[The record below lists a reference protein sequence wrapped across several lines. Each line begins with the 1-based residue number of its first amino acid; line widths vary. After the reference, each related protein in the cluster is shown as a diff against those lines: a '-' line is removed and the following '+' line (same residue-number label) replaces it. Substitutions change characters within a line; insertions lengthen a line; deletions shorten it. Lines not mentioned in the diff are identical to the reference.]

1 MKRKITAL
9 LLAMAM
15 VFSLMGATAAAAET
29 ETEEKTTE
37 ETAPAQDAAGTLSF
51 ASLADRVKKNNDTAL
66 ALGENIAILD
76 ALDYDKLAD
85 DLRDGLNE
93 ISDAQWALRSSGSVS
108 DALNAYNATEM
119 ASLAGTANGADM
131 VLAKAIDALSSGMAQ
146 STNAQLDAQYDA
158 LKEQLDNIKKGKLQ
172 KENAGIKLQLQTAQN
187 QIVMAAQTLYIT
199 LLGLERSDAALTR
212 SLAALDRT
220 IEEMELRYEMGQISA
235 LQLRQVQAGRTQLL
249 SGQETMRM
257 NINLLYMQLNS
268 MIGEELGTKLK
279 LQPLPEVTKASLD
292 AMNAA
297 ADYKRADEVSYETY
311 AAQKARDD
319 AKESYDDAVKKYGA
333 NSKKTEMT
341 QAKHTWQAAQYT
353 YDASVQSFS
362 IKFRSQYAK
371 VKDCAQILDAAKE
384 ALALEQK
391 EYEVAQ
397 LKYQQGTISHNA
409 LLTAED
415 EVASAKDTVANAA
428 SDLYSAYNNY
438 TWAVN
443 CGILN

>member
-15 VFSLMGATAAAAET
+15 VFSLIGATAAAAET
-29 ETEEKTTE
+29 ETEEKAPE
-37 ETAPAQDAAGTLSF
+37 ETVPVQDAAGTLSF
-51 ASLADRVKKNNDTAL
+51 ESLADRVKKNNDTAL

-93 ISDAQWALRSSGSVS
+93 IADAQWALTSSGSVS
-108 DALNAYNATEM
+108 STLTEM
-119 ASLAGTANGADM
+119 GPIVGPASGADM

-158 LKEQLDNIKKGKLQ
+158 LKEQLDNIKNGKLQ

-199 LLGLERSDAALTR
+199 LLSLERSDAALVR

-220 IEEMELRYEMGQISA
+220 IEEMELRYELGQISA
-235 LQLRQVQAGRTQLL
+235 LQLCQVQAGRTQLL

-257 NINLLYMQLNS
+257 NVNLLYMQLNS

-428 SDLYSAYNNY
+428 SDLYSAYNSY